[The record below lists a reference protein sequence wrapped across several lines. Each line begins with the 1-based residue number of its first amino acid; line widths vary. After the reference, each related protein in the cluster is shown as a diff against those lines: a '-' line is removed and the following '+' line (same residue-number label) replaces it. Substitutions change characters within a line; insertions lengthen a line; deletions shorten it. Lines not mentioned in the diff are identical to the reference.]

1 MTGVQTCALPI
12 SEIYFG
18 DPSLPKNSRAAYLK
32 VLHLAG
38 VSNTAQDAALV
49 AAGATVCTDLA
60 KKKSYGSMT
69 STLEARHLSEYEAYL
84 AIILAAQYQCPSR
97 IPEATNVMV
106 SALNR
111 LPATS

>member
-1 MTGVQTCALPI
+1 MYLAWPLTLI
-12 SEIYFG
+12 R
-18 DPSLPKNSRAAYLK
+18 PSIRRSSVPSS
-32 VLHLAG
+32 AG
-38 VSNTAQDAALV
+38 T
-49 AAGATVCTDLA
+49 AGATVCTDLA

-69 STLEARHLSEYEAYL
+69 SALEARHLSEYEAYL